1 MLVRSPNQNIA
12 RTIEI
17 SSVSLLTEFMHGLF
31 HKITEWCI
39 KYEVMKQLKNCFKLP
54 NNALMLC
61 FDKITCAQNNEI
73 H

>member
-39 KYEVMKQLKNCFKLP
+39 KYEVIETTEKLLQ
-54 NNALMLC
+54 AS
-61 FDKITCAQNNEI
+61 K
-73 H
+73 